1 MAEDEGRLPK
11 AGSPHK
17 LEHKLWGGFSRY
29 GIKELES
36 LKSDPDAMD
45 FEKIAA
51 AWSLLVWYSAQGEYA
66 RALENFVFACQVQGT
81 LKDSKK
87 WAIPAAGCMVKLGHF
102 NAARDLLDG
111 ILGKGG
117 FDPDTCLAMA
127 NIAPLQAAPAGFPDA
142 DAFRLHW
149 INRVF
154 DNRGLTALQKRDSA
168 RGLALDNLMATVPS
182 RSTDRRP
189 GKISIIMPAYNA
201 ASTLALAMES
211 ILGQTWDD
219 IELIVVDDCSTDDT
233 FEVAQR
239 YAAQDPRVTAA
250 GQPRNMGA
258 YAARNA
264 GARISTGDFI
274 TVHDCDDWSHPQKL
288 ESQMNPLLED
298 SRLLGSFSFWVKV
311 DWDMNIVGG
320 WRPWGNL
327 IEFNESSFL
336 FRRSLLDSIGEWDE
350 VRVAGDREFIWRAE
364 AKHGKDAFVH
374 VCQDAPLSFSLTRP
388 TSLTQAANTH
398 VKTVFYGLRR
408 TYREAAQWWHKK
420 DKEGLHLRND
430 EKRRPFPAP
439 EAILNS
445 PSSNPVSYVLVS
457 DFSRNALASDA
468 RPVEVL
474 ESASRIGQTALFHW
488 PNYSLDEDTPIDDRI
503 FEIAA
508 KNNVRLLVPGET
520 IDTEAVLIIRPEP
533 LEWLPDSIPTFR
545 CQSVFTID
553 DHADEG
559 EPDAPLKDA
568 IRLNIESVFG
578 HSPTCLSFAIVK
590 DYFEI
595 LKSGFFS
602 RDWYLDQYQDVADAG
617 RDPLVHY
624 LTYGAAEGRDPSPD
638 FSTSGYLARY
648 QDVAA
653 AGINPLLHY
662 IRYGKKE
669 GRLTTPCL
677 DPSSIKRPY
686 RNFGEYLTYSHARSS

>member
-1 MAEDEGRLPK
+1 M
-11 AGSPHK
+11 
-17 LEHKLWGGFSRY
+17 
-29 GIKELES
+29 
-36 LKSDPDAMD
+36 
-45 FEKIAA
+45 
-51 AWSLLVWYSAQGEYA
+51 
-66 RALENFVFACQVQGT
+66 
-81 LKDSKK
+81 
-87 WAIPAAGCMVKLGHF
+87 PAF
-102 NAARDLLDG
+102 NA
-111 ILGKGG
+111 
-117 FDPDTCLAMA
+117 
-127 NIAPLQAAPAGFPDA
+127 
-142 DAFRLHW
+142 
-149 INRVF
+149 
-154 DNRGLTALQKRDSA
+154 S
-168 RGLALDNLMATVPS
+168 
-182 RSTDRRP
+182 STIP
-189 GKISIIMPAYNA
+189 VAI
-201 ASTLALAMES
+201 ES
-211 ILGQTWDD
+211 VIGQTWVDL
-219 IELIVVDDCSTDDT
+219 ELIVVDDCSEDDT
-233 FEVAQR
+233 LKIAQR
-239 YAAQDPRVTAA
+239 YAEQDSRIKVIR
-250 GQPRNMGA
+250 QSRNTGA
-258 YAARNA
+258 YVARNA
-264 GARISTGDFI
+264 GARLSTGDFI

-288 ESQMNPLLED
+288 ETQMVPLLENL
-298 SRLLGSFSFWVKV
+298 RRIGTFSFLVKV

-327 IEFNESSFL
+327 IEINESSFL
-336 FRRSLLDSIGEWDE
+336 FRRSLHDSLGEWDE

-364 AKHGKDAFVH
+364 AKHGKEAFVH
-374 VCQDAPLSFSLTRP
+374 VCPDAPLSFSLAGQ

-420 DKEGLHLRND
+420 DKEALHLRND

-457 DFSRNALASDA
+457 DFSREALASDA
-468 RPVEVL
+468 RPAEVL
-474 ESASRIGQTALFHW
+474 ETVSQLGQAALFHW

-508 KNNVRLLVPGET
+508 NNNVRLLVPGET

-553 DHADEG
+553 DHAHDG

-578 HSPTCLSFAIVK
+578 HSPTCLPLAIVK

-602 RDWYLDQYQDVADAG
+602 SEWYLDQYQDVAAAA

-624 LTYGAAEGRDPSPD
+624 LTYGAAEGRDPGPD
-638 FSTSGYLARY
+638 FSTSGYLVRY
-648 QDVAA
+648 KDVAA

-686 RNFGEYLTYSHARSS
+686 RNFGEYLTYSLLDPLVKTPFGKVDESCFEFMEQVARWLCLKALESRHLWCPSLCPCATVRLSSAMPFGRYWSRPIRILN